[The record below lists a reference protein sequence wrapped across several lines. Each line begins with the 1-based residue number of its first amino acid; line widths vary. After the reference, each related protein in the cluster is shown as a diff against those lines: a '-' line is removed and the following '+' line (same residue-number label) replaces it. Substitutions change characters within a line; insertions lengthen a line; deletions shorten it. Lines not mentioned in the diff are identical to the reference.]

1 MARRPDLVALWWA
14 LLVGA
19 AISIVTP
26 PMTGSDEP
34 QHFTRAYQ
42 ISTGSILTHRQG
54 SEYGA
59 YLPQSLP
66 TEEARL
72 AEDSYLDR
80 NRTAF
85 LRDLGQGA
93 PHGPTVFVPE
103 QNNASYGPGSYVDYA
118 VAIAFGRLLGLSTL
132 VLLYVARLAGVV
144 TYALLLSLAVRRIP
158 LRPWVLAAVGLIPA
172 ALNQASTVSADGMT
186 MVLSFLL
193 VADILRLGL
202 DEGAPRRR
210 IVVELGIVAVLLAL
224 AKPPYVALVLLFAV
238 PAWRYRTHLGRS
250 LLAIAMGAVAVAGI
264 WGAYQSSHS
273 LSQNNTNQ
281 WLVVPANQYAFH
293 GIRVG
298 AQTEYVLTHP
308 FSFLAAIGR
317 TFAFQGLTFPK
328 QLFGQLSL
336 YQLPWL
342 AVALSLGCL
351 CMACLGPRRRASPP
365 LPRTDRIWLVAV
377 SLVIVLGVFA
387 IGYTNWNEYRA
398 PRIDAVNTRYFLPIL
413 PLLLIGLLP
422 SRIRPTRVLN
432 WSGWPHAFMGLSAAV
447 LVGSVVGMER
457 LLYSHPI
464 L

>member
-1 MARRPDLVALWWA
+1 
-14 LLVGA
+14 
-19 AISIVTP
+19 
-26 PMTGSDEP
+26 MTGSDEP

-59 YLPQSLP
+59 YLPQSLSA
-66 TEEARL
+66 EEARL
-72 AEDSYLDR
+72 AEDSYVDR

-85 LRDLGQGA
+85 LKDLGQGA

-144 TYALLLSLAVRRIP
+144 TYALLLSLAVGRIP

-193 VADILRLGL
+193 VADVLRLGL
-202 DEGAPRRR
+202 DQGAPRRR
-210 IVVELGIVAVLLAL
+210 IVVELGIAAVLLAL

-238 PAWRYRTHLGRS
+238 PAWRYRAQLGRS
-250 LLAIAMGAVAVAGI
+250 LLAIAVGAVAVAGI

-273 LSQNNTNQ
+273 SSQNNANQ

-298 AQTEYVLTHP
+298 AQTEYVVTHP

-351 CMACLGPRRRASPP
+351 CMACLGSRRRASPP

-398 PRIDAVNTRYFLPIL
+398 PRIDAVNTRYFLSIL

-422 SRIRPTRVLN
+422 SRVRPTRVLN
-432 WSGWPHAFMGLSAAV
+432 WSGWPYAFMGLSAAV